1 MSHNTARLKGGDT
14 LEKFAGVG
22 LKNMIVIGLF
32 TMIMIVV
39 LKVVITKHP
48 VKGVSEIV
56 NAV

>member
-1 MSHNTARLKGGDT
+1 MSHNTTRLKGGDT

>member
-1 MSHNTARLKGGDT
+1 M
-14 LEKFAGVG
+14 EKFAGVG

>member
-1 MSHNTARLKGGDT
+1 MSHNTTHLKGGDT